1 MLILAPTWKRRLISA
16 VSVANCS
23 VHQKRINGRSD
34 FGDSIVGAGYGN
46 MVLPLLGLNDEAR
59 TFYEFALNTSA
70 STYVMPGLLGVLAAS
85 MGDRD
90 AAFAHFDQALDE
102 RSMVISWLRDPLISD
117 IRDDPRYA
125 ELFERV
131 GLTP

>member
-1 MLILAPTWKRRLISA
+1 
-16 VSVANCS
+16 
-23 VHQKRINGRSD
+23 
-34 FGDSIVGAGYGN
+34 
-46 MVLPLLGLNDEAR
+46 
-59 TFYEFALNTSA
+59 
-70 STYVMPGLLGVLAAS
+70 MPGLLGVLAAS